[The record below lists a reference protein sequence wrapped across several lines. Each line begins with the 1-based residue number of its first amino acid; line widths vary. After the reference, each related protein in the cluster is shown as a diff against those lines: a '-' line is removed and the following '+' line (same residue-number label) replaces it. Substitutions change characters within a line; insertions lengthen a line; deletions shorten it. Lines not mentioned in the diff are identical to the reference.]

1 MTGFFIM
8 FGLLSFMIGLYLFSY
23 SLNRKT
29 NPPEGVELPDKC
41 STCHSGSCSIR
52 DTDESKDCL
61 NEATQ

>member
-23 SLNRKT
+23 NLNRKT
-29 NPPEGVELPDKC
+29 NPPEGVEAVEKC

-52 DTDESKDCL
+52 DTIESKECL
-61 NEATQ
+61 NETPQ